1 MFLDLDG
8 FKQIN
13 DVYGHAIGDL
23 LLRAVGKRVQECIRG
38 IDTLARIGGDEFV
51 LLLMEV
57 NVKEDAIKVADK
69 ILQRIAEGFLI
80 DNKKFLIT
88 LSVGISLYPE
98 DGDKHQLLLEK
109 ADAAMYYVKKQG
121 KNNLRLFNSDET

>member
-1 MFLDLDG
+1 
-8 FKQIN
+8 
-13 DVYGHAIGDL
+13 
-23 LLRAVGKRVQECIRG
+23 
-38 IDTLARIGGDEFV
+38 
-51 LLLMEV
+51 MEV